1 MHKKWIA
8 IAAAGLLLVSTMTA
22 QAEELPRRSLTV
34 SGSAEV
40 TAKSDTA
47 AVYLS
52 VETESAQVKN
62 AAR

>member
-34 SGSAEV
+34 VGERRGHG
-40 TAKSDTA
+40 
-47 AVYLS
+47 
-52 VETESAQVKN
+52 EE
-62 AAR
+62 

>member
-1 MHKKWIA
+1 MQKKWIA
-8 IAAAGLLLVSTMTA
+8 IAAAGMLLFSSMSA

-47 AVYLS
+47 AIYLS
-52 VETESAQVKN
+52 ELQCVSAEYL
-62 AAR
+62 

>member
-1 MHKKWIA
+1 MQKKWIA
-8 IAAAGLLLVSTMTA
+8 ITAAGLLLVSTMTA

-47 AVYLS
+47 AICGDRVGAGEECGS
-52 VETESAQVKN
+52 
-62 AAR
+62 